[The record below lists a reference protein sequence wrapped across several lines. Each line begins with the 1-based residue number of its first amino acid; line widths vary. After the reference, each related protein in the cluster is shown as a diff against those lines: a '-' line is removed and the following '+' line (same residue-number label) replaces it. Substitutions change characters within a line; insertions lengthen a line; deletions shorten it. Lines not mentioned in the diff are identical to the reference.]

1 MNIAALSGV
10 AAIWPYIVLTRLGG
24 YLLHMG
30 KLLINPLCWHKLMS

>member
-24 YLLHMG
+24 LLPAAHG
-30 KLLINPLCWHKLMS
+30 SY